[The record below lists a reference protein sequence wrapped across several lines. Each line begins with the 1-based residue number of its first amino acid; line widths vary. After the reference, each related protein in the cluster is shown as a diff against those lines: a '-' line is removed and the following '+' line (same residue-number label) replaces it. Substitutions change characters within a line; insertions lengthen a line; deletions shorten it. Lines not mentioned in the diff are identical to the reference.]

1 MWISIMLFLSP
12 WLFGSGERDGFP
24 LPEKVHNAR
33 IYRFK
38 PLDCAV
44 NVNVT
49 FKHIWHFD
57 M

>member
-1 MWISIMLFLSP
+1 MNFDYVVSLALII
-12 WLFGSGERDGFP
+12 GSGERDGFP

-44 NVNVT
+44 NVKVT
-49 FKHIWHFD
+49 FKHI
-57 M
+57 